1 VLTTT
6 ATAGSTTG
14 YDQRA
19 VSSDVVTGTQL
30 LDVADPVRDDHG
42 PGTFQSPTAP
52 DFKDGAF
59 DLTRF
64 QVVQDGATTYLRA
77 RVRDLSPTFG
87 NSLGAQLLTVF
98 LHEPGTAGSTR
109 PLFASRNYSVA
120 AGDAWARAIQV
131 RGFDE
136 TRVFDATGGQIG
148 TANAQASPLTGFIT
162 IVVPTA
168 LLGGTPGSG
177 WTFTVAL
184 HGQDGYGQ
192 DGARTFAE
200 TPQGYQFGRC
210 ATAGDPDPRCAV
222 PLDRLP
228 KAMDVLVPAGATQAE
243 ILDPTHPVVLR
254 GVPIP

>member
-1 VLTTT
+1 
-6 ATAGSTTG
+6 
-14 YDQRA
+14 
-19 VSSDVVTGTQL
+19 
-30 LDVADPVRDDHG
+30 
-42 PGTFQSPTAP
+42 
-52 DFKDGAF
+52 
-59 DLTRF
+59 
-64 QVVQDGATTYLRA
+64 
-77 RVRDLSPTFG
+77 
-87 NSLGAQLLTVF
+87 
-98 LHEPGTAGSTR
+98 
-109 PLFASRNYSVA
+109 
-120 AGDAWARAIQV
+120 V

-136 TRVFDATGGQIG
+136 TRVFDATGAHIG

-168 LLGGTPGSG
+168 LLGGTPASG
-177 WTFTVAL
+177 WTFTVVL

-222 PLDRLP
+222 SLDRLL